1 MKVMPKNLE
10 QNTHSLVTCFLQGVR
25 KLWDM
30 FKRVVWL
37 FCVVQLDAI
46 AL

>member
-10 QNTHSLVTCFLQGVR
+10 QNTHSLVTYFLQGVR

-30 FKRVVWL
+30 FKRVNCLAFFVL
-37 FCVVQLDAI
+37 LDWMP
-46 AL
+46 